1 MREGRRGR
9 GGWGREVR
17 LDDGQGRMREGRQ
30 RRIGKGGSCTMG
42 QGGQG
47 IPAASYMFC
56 QYMLLP
62 WLRGCHCQRSRC
74 CIAALLLPT
83 HAGNVARILG
93 AGAAST
99 IGVNGLAEQLA
110 KGR

>member
-1 MREGRRGR
+1 M
-9 GGWGREVR
+9 
-17 LDDGQGRMREGRQ
+17 M
-30 RRIGKGGSCTMG
+30 GKGGHGISGASLVACLACWRSCTYCC
-42 QGGQG
+42 QKSCCC
-47 IPAASYMFC
+47 AAP
-56 QYMLLP
+56 LLY
-62 WLRGCHCQRSRC
+62 LM
-74 CIAALLLPT
+74 

>member
-1 MREGRRGR
+1 M
-9 GGWGREVR
+9 
-17 LDDGQGRMREGRQ
+17 
-30 RRIGKGGSCTMG
+30 
-42 QGGQG
+42 
-47 IPAASYMFC
+47 
-56 QYMLLP
+56 
-62 WLRGCHCQRSRC
+62 
-74 CIAALLLPT
+74 